1 MKMSLLLEHIYKCV
15 CTNLS
20 FINFS
25 KRYIMRQYLKGV
37 TAVKKFITQKT
48 LPRMKILEQMLC
60 TGVPPASLSWSFFF

>member
-1 MKMSLLLEHIYKCV
+1 MSLLLEHIYKCV

-25 KRYIMRQYLKGV
+25 KRYIMQQYLKGL

-48 LPRMKILEQMLC
+48 LPRMKILERMLC